1 MCFVSM
7 EIGMINFLNDII
19 GHCTKETYFS
29 TNAHKDG
36 PKYNGPIITH
46 ISNMSPIVEIQQLQT
61 DLGGIS

>member
-1 MCFVSM
+1 MY
-7 EIGMINFLNDII
+7 I
-19 GHCTKETYFS
+19 S